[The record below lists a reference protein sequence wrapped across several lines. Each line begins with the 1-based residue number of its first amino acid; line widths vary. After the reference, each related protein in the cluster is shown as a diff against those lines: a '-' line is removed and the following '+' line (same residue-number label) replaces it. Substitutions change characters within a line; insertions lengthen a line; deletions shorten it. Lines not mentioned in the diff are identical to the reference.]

1 MFAVCEPGCAYK
13 DNLLLLM
20 LLSLCRASVQM
31 SRAGSSFLDDD
42 LLEATAQAAGMAV
55 RERPSG
61 TVSPSL
67 QETAKDPSPSKDPS
81 DAPSARGGPSAPG
94 LTIEDSAELPGTTK
108 VFHAGRKAPKQATVG
123 KGKESPQPTKPTQK
137 VKQPRCGCTIC

>member
-1 MFAVCEPGCAYK
+1 MCEPGCFYK
-13 DNLLLLM
+13 DTCLLLM
-20 LLSLCRASVQM
+20 LLSLCRASVQT

-67 QETAKDPSPSKDPS
+67 PEAAKDPSPSEDLSDP
-81 DAPSARGGPSAPG
+81 PSAPG

-108 VFHAGRKAPKQATVG
+108 VFSAGKKAPKQATVG
-123 KGKESPQPTKPTQK
+123 EGKESPQPTKPTQK